1 MTSKAEIIII
11 PTKKRL
17 NLSIINNGSIVCGTE
32 GRIKNI
38 DPKAANNDKTEKP

>member
-1 MTSKAEIIII
+1 MIII

-17 NLSIINNGSIVCGTE
+17 NASIINNGSIVWGID

-38 DPKAANNDKTEKP
+38 EQKAANNDKTENP